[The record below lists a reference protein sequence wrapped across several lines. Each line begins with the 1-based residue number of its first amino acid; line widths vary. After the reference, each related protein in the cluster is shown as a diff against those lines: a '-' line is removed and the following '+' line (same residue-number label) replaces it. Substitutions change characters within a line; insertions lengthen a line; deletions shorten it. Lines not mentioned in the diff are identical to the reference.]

1 MNLVLNMFSMQVRTN
16 NELIVYDKYIINKN
30 IYVQFMHLE
39 SVRYKCCWQSKLA
52 LFSLVFVYL

>member
-1 MNLVLNMFSMQVRTN
+1 MNLVLNMFSMQVRTS

-52 LFSLVFVYL
+52 LFS